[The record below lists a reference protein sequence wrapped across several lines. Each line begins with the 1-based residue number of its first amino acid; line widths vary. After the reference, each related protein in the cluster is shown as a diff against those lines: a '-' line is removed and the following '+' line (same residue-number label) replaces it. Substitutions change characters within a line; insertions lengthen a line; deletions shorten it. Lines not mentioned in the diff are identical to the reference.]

1 MKKEKNSPSFWKK
14 PWVASIGIFILS
26 QLILITFEKTGWIPN
41 LKDIEGTVWG
51 KIVELSLFNRLFGF
65 YETPHFN
72 LVTGLLVIVCLL
84 PGIIGMG
91 KELYEYLIRKMGSRE
106 SYKSR

>member
-41 LKDIEGTVWG
+41 LKDIEGTVWENSR
-51 KIVELSLFNRLFGF
+51 IV
-65 YETPHFN
+65 
-72 LVTGLLVIVCLL
+72 LV
-84 PGIIGMG
+84 
-91 KELYEYLIRKMGSRE
+91 
-106 SYKSR
+106 